1 MNYVIKKSLLISM
14 ALFTSLCYSQ
24 SAVVDTLKKADNQI
38 PLVPQKEAPKPEDKK
53 VDFLNKKVSYAMLF
67 VGDYANTLSS
77 NVDINGKHTTDGSGS
92 NNGFYLRYARL
103 QAKFDITKMT
113 VQILVNLADFKNN
126 PQTRVLE
133 LANLKYKFNSYF
145 TVQVG
150 QFRPYF
156 GLEDLYPADILK
168 SHNWSYQYALFG
180 INGWQSFQI
189 GAAVFGS
196 LSDKNIP
203 LKYYYSFVNGNG
215 KNQVGDND
223 NAKNHMF
230 RLEYKLTKHLNL
242 GVNAGFSRFD
252 GQSASAYGADVQFE
266 KKLSPN
272 WYFAMDT
279 EYKRGSNLTAYSAS
293 NFIPK
298 DLNDYEMQG
307 VYVMP
312 LIRKMIDTQKRTGL
326 EFSFRYEY
334 LENLV
339 KDGNPLRVYTPMAS
353 YFLGEDYA
361 GKLSLVGLFVDFN
374 NNVVNS
380 SQYDYNQILL
390 QYQIRF

>member
-1 MNYVIKKSLLISM
+1 MFYVIKKSLLIPM

-24 SAVVDTLKKADNQI
+24 SAVVDSLKKAENPI
-38 PLVPQKEAPKPEDKK
+38 PLVPQKEAPRQEDKK
-53 VDFLNKKVSYAMLF
+53 VDFLNKKVSYAMLL

-77 NVDINGKHTTDGSGS
+77 NVDINGNHTTDASGS
-92 NNGFYLRYARL
+92 SNGFYLRYARL
-103 QAKFDITKMT
+103 QAKFDISKMT
-113 VQILVNLADFKNN
+113 AQILVNLADFKNN

-168 SHNWSYQYALFG
+168 SFNWSNQYTLFG
-180 INGWQSFQI
+180 NNGWQSFQI

-196 LSDKNIP
+196 LSDKKIP

-215 KNQVGDND
+215 KNQLGDNN

-230 RLEYKLTKHLNL
+230 RLEYKLIKHLNL
-242 GVNAGFSRFD
+242 GTNAGFSRFD
-252 GQSASAYGADVQFE
+252 GQSSSAYGADIQFE

-272 WYFAMDT
+272 WYFAIDT

-293 NFIPK
+293 KLISK
-298 DLNDYEMQG
+298 DLNNYEMQG
-307 VYVMP
+307 VYVIPM
-312 LIRKMIDTQKRTGL
+312 IRKIIDTQKRTGL

-339 KDGNPLRVYTPMAS
+339 KDGNPLRMYTPMAS
-353 YFLGEDYA
+353 YILGEDYA
-361 GKLSLVGLFVDFN
+361 GKLSLVGLFVDYN
-374 NNVVNS
+374 TNVANS
-380 SQYDYNQILL
+380 TQYDYNQILL